1 MAYSSAI
8 WVRRA
13 VAAAVGVCLRRLCG
27 LSIAGLGCTVRV
39 AAVLL
44 VVLRHDG
51 CLAQRGD
58 RAGFGSL
65 QWSGR
70 RMRKLRKPGLTERT
84 ADDSFTDV
92 A

>member
-13 VAAAVGVCLRRLCG
+13 VAAAIWICLCRLCG

-51 CLAQRGD
+51 CLAQRGTELVSD
-58 RAGFGSL
+58 HPSGAEGRCGSY
-65 QWSGR
+65 GN
-70 RMRKLRKPGLTERT
+70 PGLTERT

-92 A
+92 D